1 MFEQHLNLIYEEKSA
16 PLGARKYN
24 FPPYSIFGKYYR
36 QTDQTTDQRT
46 DSLVLRQKS
55 RMWLREDASKE
66 ARGRIER
73 SFLK

>member
-55 RMWLREDASKE
+55 RM
-66 ARGRIER
+66 
-73 SFLK
+73 